1 MGKFRDKLKGRRQS
15 TNIEDARN
23 RGSDYYKDLKK
34 KERQESQDLQDI
46 IGNYSK
52 HLRNKTDLSR
62 QESDAYTKFKNVKA
76 RDPERMYEKAKKLV
90 RLGDDVFPKEFS
102 KPFK

>member
-1 MGKFRDKLKGRRQS
+1 MGKLKERLKGRRQS
-15 TNIEDARN
+15 TNVEDARN
-23 RGSDYYKDLKK
+23 RSSNYYKDLKK

-46 IGNYSK
+46 VGGYSK
-52 HLRNKTDLSR
+52 HLRDKTDLSR
-62 QESDAYTKFKNVKA
+62 QKSDAFTKFKNEKA
-76 RDPERMYEKAKKLV
+76 REPERMIERAKKLM

>member
-1 MGKFRDKLKGRRQS
+1 MGKLKDKLKGRRQS
-15 TNIEDARN
+15 ENIEDARN
-23 RGSDYYKDLKK
+23 RGSNYYKDLKK

-46 IGNYSK
+46 VGGYSK
-52 HLRNKTDLSR
+52 HLRDKTDLSR

-76 RDPERMYEKAKKLV
+76 RDPGRMYEKAKKLM